1 MTKEFGGRF
10 YLLHGG
16 VSMRKRHIKL
26 NPQQAKEF
34 VTTSSKCNFDIDVF
48 YNRVI
53 IDAKSML
60 GVLGLDFTKTLTVQY
75 QGYDSNFEQ
84 MIDKFAV
91 A

>member
-1 MTKEFGGRF
+1 
-10 YLLHGG
+10 
-16 VSMRKRHIKL
+16 MRKRHIKL

-75 QGYDSNFEQ
+75 QGYDSNFER

>member
-1 MTKEFGGRF
+1 MVIVFER
-10 YLLHGG
+10 G
-16 VSMRKRHIKL
+16 VFFMRKRHIKL
-26 NPQQAKEF
+26 SPQQVKEF

-75 QGYDSNFEQ
+75 QGYDDKFEA
-84 MIDKFAV
+84 MIDRFAV